1 VDHLASLPDARLALG
16 GFVLDRARGQLLDA
30 AGQPVPL
37 RPKAWAMLLHLAQH
51 AGEVVEREALLDAV
65 WPDVT
70 VTDDS
75 VTQCVAELRRALG
88 EAGPRLLRTVPRRGY
103 VLDVAPA
110 APVPMV
116 ETVVVEPP
124 ALQPVA
130 ERVAPVR
137 RRWWLP
143 AGVVAMAVALLLSWS
158 APWRAASPPPAP
170 VATAPAAPP
179 AEIAAPL
186 YREGLA
192 AMEVERPRGGHWLA
206 ARALF
211 LRAIEAAPDWAPP
224 YSVAIYSYTNMINAG
239 FSANAE
245 ADQRAAELLLER
257 LFVLRPGAWQ
267 TFNAEAAVRRVQR
280 RHADALAAYEKV
292 VFLNP
297 SVLPARANAGLMLVL
312 LGRPA
317 EAVDRLRAT
326 IAMASGEHPFLA
338 YWQAVLG
345 VALLHAGAEDFGAEA
360 FREAT
365 ADFTLLPGALREL
378 HLAAALALAGETDA
392 AAKLLA
398 DARRREPALTLAVLR
413 AGALSADPAYV
424 EQREALFRGLALAG
438 ME

>member
-1 VDHLASLPDARLALG
+1 MDHLASLPAARIALG

-110 APVPMV
+110 PPTVPEPVVPAAV
-116 ETVVVEPP
+116 DPP
-124 ALQPVA
+124 PQVA
-130 ERVAPVR
+130 GSPR
-137 RRWWLP
+137 RRWAMP
-143 AGVVAMAVALLLSWS
+143 AGVAAVAVALLLAWA
-158 APWRAASPPPAP
+158 APWRAAAPPPPATAVAP
-170 VATAPAAPP
+170 ALAPAPIEVAT
-179 AEIAAPL
+179 PL

-192 AMEVERPRGGHWLA
+192 VMEAERPRGGHWLA

-224 YSVAIYSYTNMINAG
+224 YSVAIYTYTNMINAG

-245 ADQRAAELLLER
+245 TDRRAAEQLLER
-257 LFVLRPGAWQ
+257 LAVLRPGAWQ

-280 RHADALAAYEKV
+280 RHAEALAAYEKV
-292 VFLNP
+292 IFLNP

-312 LGRPA
+312 LGRA
-317 EAVDRLRAT
+317 EAAAEPIRAT
-326 IAMASGEHPFLA
+326 LAMAGPDHLFRA
-338 YWQAVLG
+338 YWQAALG
-345 VALLHAGAEDFGAEA
+345 LALLHAGAEDFGAEA

-365 ADFTLLPGALREL
+365 GDTALLPPPLREL
-378 HLAAALALAGETDA
+378 HLAAALALGGDAGQA
-392 AAKLLA
+392 AAVLA
-398 DARRREPALTLAVLR
+398 DLDRNGPPVSIAALR
-413 AGALSADPAYV
+413 AAALSDDPGYLA
-424 EQREALFRGLALAG
+424 QREALFRGLALAG
-438 ME
+438 LR